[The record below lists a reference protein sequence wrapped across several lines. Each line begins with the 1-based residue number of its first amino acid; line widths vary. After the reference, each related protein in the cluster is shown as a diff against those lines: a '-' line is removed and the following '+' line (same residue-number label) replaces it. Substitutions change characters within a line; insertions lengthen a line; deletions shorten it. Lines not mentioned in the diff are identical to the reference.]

1 MTPYSEKKLWTIGQS
16 SENNEDDWEPTD
28 EETPNKRRRSRS
40 RSSSGSSEEEERN
53 GTDVMAPPRL
63 PPPVTDAKCHQ
74 EVCDTSAFAKKVV
87 RNVMGD
93 PKNRRQFPGMLRFS
107 KLSGNDHGLRAYFCP
122 CMRYSNVQSQPIA
135 FFPCLNYN
143 LETIFFQS
151 AQGRNCMT
159 DRRAVGPNGQQ
170 SKVSS

>member
-63 PPPVTDAKCHQ
+63 PPPVTEGECQQ
-74 EVCDTSAFAKKVV
+74 EVFDTSALAKDVV
-87 RNVMGD
+87 RTVMGE
-93 PKNRRQFPGMLRFS
+93 PKNRAKHSGLHRFS
-107 KLSGNDHGLRAYFCP
+107 KLSVKDHGLRAYFCP
-122 CMRYSNVQSQPIA
+122 CMR
-135 FFPCLNYN
+135 
-143 LETIFFQS
+143 
-151 AQGRNCMT
+151 
-159 DRRAVGPNGQQ
+159 
-170 SKVSS
+170 

>member
-1 MTPYSEKKLWTIGQS
+1 MLGASSREHKDRMMKGWADRRTAWDIDKKRS
-16 SENNEDDWEPTD
+16 RENNEDDWLPDNEGTS
-28 EETPNKRRRSRS
+28 NKRRRSRS

-93 PKNRRQFPGMLRFS
+93 PKNRRKFPGMLRFS

-122 CMRYSNVQSQPIA
+122 CMR
-135 FFPCLNYN
+135 
-143 LETIFFQS
+143 
-151 AQGRNCMT
+151 
-159 DRRAVGPNGQQ
+159 
-170 SKVSS
+170 